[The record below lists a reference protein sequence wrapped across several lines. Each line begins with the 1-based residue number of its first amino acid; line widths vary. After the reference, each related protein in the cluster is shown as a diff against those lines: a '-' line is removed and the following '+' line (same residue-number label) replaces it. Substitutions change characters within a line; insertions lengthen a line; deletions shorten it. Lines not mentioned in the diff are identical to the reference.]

1 MKVISTRVETV
12 RVQLQNFWD
21 YNYII
26 YNNLYTIYNN
36 YNCDVIIIIII
47 IYTIITTDETLHY
60 AERTQTNERKFVES
74 CENNTKPF
82 NI

>member
-47 IYTIITTDETLHY
+47 IYTIITTDETFHY